1 MKFYTKFLIISLV
14 LSANLA
20 FLYGS
25 PSMECFPVST
35 FDRTPIGT
43 CGLTQNAIF
52 LPNFLPETFA
62 TIELCQQ
69 RCLSTQSC
77 QVYIEINGCILI
89 TKYLNIK
96 CLIFFSI
103 SFGKKRLH
111 SAFLVPHV
119 QDQRRISKDSRVET
133 ELLYYHQ
140 IPSMLVKL

>member
-1 MKFYTKFLIISLV
+1 MYTGFLIVFLV
-14 LSANLA
+14 LNANWA

-52 LPNFLPETFA
+52 LPNFLPGTFA

-69 RCLSTQSC
+69 RCQSTQSC
-77 QVYIEINGCILI
+77 QVYIEIDGYILI
-89 TKYLNIK
+89 TKCLNIK
-96 CLIFFSI
+96 CLISFSI

-111 SAFLVPHV
+111 SVFLVPHV
-119 QDQRRISKDSRVET
+119 QDQRQISKDSRVET
-133 ELLYYHQ
+133 ELLYFHQ

>member
-1 MKFYTKFLIISLV
+1 MKFYYIFLIVFKV

-20 FLYGS
+20 FLHGL

-69 RCLSTQSC
+69 RCQSTQSC
-77 QVYIEINGCILI
+77 QVC
-89 TKYLNIK
+89 T
-96 CLIFFSI
+96 
-103 SFGKKRLH
+103 
-111 SAFLVPHV
+111 
-119 QDQRRISKDSRVET
+119 
-133 ELLYYHQ
+133 YYNHDY
-140 IPSMLVKL
+140 